1 MEFIDYIKPI
11 QSYYNYKNQHDVVID
26 LFQACGTQREVPSET
41 AKSWLKKGAGH
52 RNCTIKDYFP
62 EKKLNEAGF
71 IGFFKNR
78 GNSNWKELQTYFASI
93 NDDNVIDLNTNI
105 ENDFYWSLL
114 NQFQKIHNLPLSE
127 KPLVSG
133 DASIC
138 NVMIEIFKDSVEYY
152 RITDF
157 ISWNPALFEFTKIII
172 EYDLHQLA
180 ADFVDDIEDNILRE
194 FCSHKNELV
203 FIQISRFVHLIKK
216 YLDYISA
223 THFDIINRPPSVNL
237 CNLETIMNLKSES
250 KDLTSNT
257 TRFQSQLKNIYED
270 ICNMYIH

>member
-11 QSYYNYKNQHDVVID
+11 QSYCNYKNQHDVVID
-26 LFQACGTQREVPSET
+26 LFQACGTQRDIPSET
-41 AKSWLKKGAGH
+41 VKSWLKKGAGH
-52 RNCTIKDYFP
+52 RNCSIKYYFP
-62 EKKLNEAGF
+62 EKKLNETGF

-78 GNSNWKELQTYFASI
+78 GNSNWKDLQAYFASI

-127 KPLVSG
+127 KPFVSG

-138 NVMIEIFKDSVEYY
+138 NVMIEIFKDAVEYY
-152 RITDF
+152 HITDF
-157 ISWNPALFEFTKIII
+157 ISWNPALFEFTKSIIKD
-172 EYDLHQLA
+172 DLRQLA
-180 ADFVDDIEDNILRE
+180 ADFVDDIEDNILKE
-194 FCSHKNELV
+194 FCPHKSELV
-203 FIQISRFVHLIKK
+203 FIQITRFVHLIKK

-223 THFDIINRPPSVNL
+223 THFNIINQPPSNL
-237 CNLETIMNLKSES
+237 YNLNTIMNLNSES
-250 KDLTSNT
+250 KDSNSNT
-257 TRFQSQLKNIYED
+257 TRFQSQLKKIYED

>member
-11 QSYYNYKNQHDVVID
+11 QSYCNYKNQHDVVID
-26 LFQACGTQREVPSET
+26 LFQACGTQRDIPPET

-71 IGFFKNR
+71 IGFFKNC
-78 GNSNWKELQTYFASI
+78 GNSNWKKLQTCFASI
-93 NDDNVIDLNTNI
+93 NDDNVVDLNTNI

-114 NQFQKIHNLPLSE
+114 NQFQKIQNLPLSE

-133 DASIC
+133 DSSIC
-138 NVMIEIFKDSVEYY
+138 NVMIEIFKDAVKYY
-152 RITDF
+152 HITEFMSED
-157 ISWNPALFEFTKIII
+157 PAYFEVTEKITK
-172 EYDLHQLA
+172 YDLRQLA
-180 ADFVDDIEDNILRE
+180 SGFVNDIEDNILRE
-194 FCSHKNELV
+194 FCPHKSELV

-237 CNLETIMNLKSES
+237 CNHEPVMNLNSES
-250 KDLTSNT
+250 KDPKSIA
-257 TRFQSQLKNIYED
+257 TRFQSQLKKLYED
-270 ICNMYIH
+270 ICNMYIQ